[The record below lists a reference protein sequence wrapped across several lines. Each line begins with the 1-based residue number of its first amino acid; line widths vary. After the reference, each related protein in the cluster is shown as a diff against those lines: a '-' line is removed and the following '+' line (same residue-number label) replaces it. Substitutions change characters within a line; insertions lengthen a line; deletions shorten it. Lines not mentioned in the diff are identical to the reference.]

1 MCIAFKCLPMWMV
14 RSVLLALSVTLMSPV
29 WAAQEI
35 RVGAAHFPPYIVR
48 PERGSDT
55 GLLQKLL
62 SAMNELQ
69 TDYKFTAVPT
79 SLARRVRDFDQ
90 GRVDLI
96 LFESSNWGWQ
106 GVDYDSVDLGLVDS
120 EVFIAKQQPGRDQSY
135 FDDLKGKRL
144 ALFSGYHYAFADFN
158 PAPSYL
164 LNHFDA
170 TLTYSHE
177 SNLQMVLRGRV
188 DMTLMTRSNL
198 NDMLRHNPQYKSR
211 VLISDRADQRYH
223 HYAFIRPHG
232 PIKAEE
238 VTKLIKALKDNG
250 QLKAIFAPYDIEVL
264 ETDS

>member
-106 GVDYDSVDLGLVDS
+106 GVDYDSVDLVLV
-120 EVFIAKQQPGRDQSY
+120 
-135 FDDLKGKRL
+135 
-144 ALFSGYHYAFADFN
+144 
-158 PAPSYL
+158 
-164 LNHFDA
+164 
-170 TLTYSHE
+170 
-177 SNLQMVLRGRV
+177 
-188 DMTLMTRSNL
+188 
-198 NDMLRHNPQYKSR
+198 
-211 VLISDRADQRYH
+211 
-223 HYAFIRPHG
+223 
-232 PIKAEE
+232 
-238 VTKLIKALKDNG
+238 
-250 QLKAIFAPYDIEVL
+250 
-264 ETDS
+264 